1 MKESVNT
8 FLEFAETQQKLDQLQ
23 EKIRDLQS

>member
-8 FLEFAETQQKLDQLQ
+8 FLELAETQQKLEQLQ
-23 EKIRDLQS
+23 EKISDLQS